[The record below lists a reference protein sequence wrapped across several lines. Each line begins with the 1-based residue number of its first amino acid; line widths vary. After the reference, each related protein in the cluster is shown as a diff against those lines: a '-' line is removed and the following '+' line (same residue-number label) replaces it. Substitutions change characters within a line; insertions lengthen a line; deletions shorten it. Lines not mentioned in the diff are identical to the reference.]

1 MSRSSGLDG
10 EDRVIVVG
18 GGIAGLATALSLAP
32 VPVTVVTQAGLGME
46 ASTCWAQ
53 GGIAAALGPRAHRSC
68 LPETETGDSP
78 VRRVPQVQTRTSR
91 SDA

>member
-32 VPVTVVTQAGLGME
+32 VPVTVVTQAGLG
-46 ASTCWAQ
+46 T
-53 GGIAAALGPRAHRSC
+53 
-68 LPETETGDSP
+68 
-78 VRRVPQVQTRTSR
+78 
-91 SDA
+91 